1 MKNIIPFSL
10 FEMSKVSVNDMKKYI
25 VDFVKFFREKFEE
38 DAIRMFNIDK
48 YYYAN
53 RSPIYLTISLIH
65 AETGEV
71 YGELKKIDDFYSDEY
86 SIIDTEITVNYHVN
100 YDWHLEHTFIFKFIN
115 NELEIIC
122 TYEFRDKYYQTISSQ
137 YKEKVGTN
145 YIRNKEKF
153 YKVVMNLITST
164 YVNNLK
170 NHNL

>member
-38 DAIRMFNIDK
+38 DAIRMFNIDE
-48 YYYAN
+48 YYYKN
-53 RSPIYLTISLIH
+53 RSPIQLTISVSP

-71 YGELKKIDDFYSDEY
+71 YRELKKIDDFYSDEY
-86 SIIDTEITVNYHVN
+86 SIDTEILVNYHVN
-100 YDWHLEHTFIFKFIN
+100 YDYDLEHSFMFSFIN
-115 NELEIIC
+115 NELELIC
-122 TYEFRDKYYQTISSQ
+122 TYEFKDKYYQTISSQ

-164 YVNNLK
+164 YEQFK
-170 NHNL
+170 TKHNL